1 MIFKVWVQ
9 GKKRQEKREKGITVV
24 KLSIGVSI
32 FSHSVSLYFKK
43 LCSRYANFVMKRN
56 DKKQNVKY

>member
-1 MIFKVWVQ
+1 MWAQ
-9 GKKRQEKREKGITVV
+9 EQEKREKEMVV
-24 KLSIGVSI
+24 KLRIGVSI